1 MSGMR
6 KTKVSFEDIANA
18 AGVSIA
24 TVDRV
29 INRRGGVRPDKEERI
44 LAAART
50 LGLDRLLSH
59 RPARTLRVGVLL
71 QSPKNPFHAALRE
84 GFTAAA
90 PLSTSLNLQ
99 LHVQPTDPRDPP
111 DTARRIDA
119 LIGQREALIV
129 SLPEDP
135 RVSAAL
141 RRFAETGPVVT
152 LVTDIADSG
161 RSHFVG
167 PDDYKGGRIAGDL
180 MGLLLRP
187 EGGHVL
193 MVRGHAENTGQRQRQ
208 AGFRAILAERHPAT
222 RLVQVVETGE
232 DSDLVGR
239 MVEKALLQDRAIRGI
254 YQAST
259 GTQQICDALRRL
271 GRAEEAVIVAH
282 ELTPNRR
289 QLLIERRIHAIIDQ
303 KPALEARIALE
314 TVARLLGRLDG
325 HPEPRMVETQ
335 IFMAESF

>member
-1 MSGMR
+1 MR
-6 KTKVSFEDIANA
+6 KTKVNFEDIATA
-18 AGVSIA
+18 AEVSVA

-29 INRRGGVRPDKEERI
+29 INRRGGVRPEKEERI
-44 LAAART
+44 LAAARS

-59 RPARTLRVGVLL
+59 RPARTLRIGVLL

-90 PLSTSLNLQ
+90 PLSNSLNLQ
-99 LHVQPTDPRDPP
+99 LHIQPTDPRDPP
-111 DTARRIDA
+111 DPARRIDA

-129 SLPEDP
+129 SLPDDP
-135 RVSAAL
+135 CVSAAL

-161 RSHFVG
+161 RSHFIG
-167 PDDYKGGRIAGDL
+167 PDDTRGGRIAGDL
-180 MGLLLRP
+180 MGLLLGP
-187 EGGHVL
+187 EGGNVL

-208 AGFRAILAERHPAT
+208 SGFCTLLAERHPAT
-222 RLVQVVETGE
+222 RLVQVLETGE

-239 MVEKALLQDRAIRGI
+239 LVEKALLQDPSIRGI

-259 GTQQICDALRRL
+259 GTVQICDALRRL
-271 GRAEEAVIVAH
+271 GRVEETVIIAH
-282 ELTPNRR
+282 ELTPNRK

-314 TVARLLGRLDG
+314 TVARLLGRLEG
-325 HPEPRMVETQ
+325 QPEPQAVETQ